1 MNSPVFPYLARS
13 FEIILAHPK
22 ILIVYAIVGFQY
34 FGDYIKFEEGKT
46 ILFSVSIAAFF
57 FIWPIIYGRYI
68 EIINGSKQESYWKL
82 FKKHWLDYYMVSIAI
97 SFPAVLFMIVKI
109 VLNLPNV
116 SIVTDFIYILINV
129 LAIYVIPLVFLTQR
143 RLHSISLGL
152 KCLIGNFNYSWLLVI
167 LTVISSILNNLF
179 QEYGIALF
187 NSNLLITAMIGSIF
201 GFILIVVDFAVF
213 ISASLILKDK
223 IYY

>member
-1 MNSPVFPYLARS
+1 
-13 FEIILAHPK
+13 
-22 ILIVYAIVGFQY
+22 
-34 FGDYIKFEEGKT
+34 
-46 ILFSVSIAAFF
+46 
-57 FIWPIIYGRYI
+57 
-68 EIINGSKQESYWKL
+68 
-82 FKKHWLDYYMVSIAI
+82 MV
-97 SFPAVLFMIVKI
+97 VRI

-116 SIVTDFIYILINV
+116 PIVADFIDILINV

-143 RLHSISLGL
+143 RLHSIRLGL
-152 KCLIGNFNYSWLLVI
+152 KCIIGNFNYSWLLVI

-213 ISASLILKDK
+213 ISASLILKEK
-223 IYY
+223 IY